1 MLTEQKKIS
10 RRKYLKYAGAAVG
23 VAVVAAAGYG
33 IYQTTQPP
41 PTPPTTSTTTFQT
54 TQPPAKPPI
63 VVDLTLWAYDV
74 PLVRNSADVIQRVYK
89 RDKGVDLQVNIAD
102 IPYDAYKASIVS
114 RMQANTKTDVL
125 YVEDNWMSIWDKA
138 GWIVPIEDYKP
149 EISDYIPDLVPAV
162 REAMTLHGKLY
173 GLPYYC
179 DNIIFMYNKAHYDQT
194 GIDEAPKTWDELTQ
208 HAVKLKQKGISDRP
222 LGFAWKRGEWT
233 FEDVLFSIVYSRG
246 KKPID
251 EQGNL
256 LVDAGSGLRDTFQW
270 IADAALKYKVLDPKS
285 VEMILENVQDTC
297 KAGQYSYSIAP
308 SYIIAAIND
317 AKTSKVAG
325 QMKIAMMPE
334 KGATV
339 GFMRMD
345 SMSMMAVKAGKDQI
359 DGAYALIEM
368 LGGKVDV
375 NGTGTKEYYTAKQW
389 AIKDGL
395 PFGIQPLFKDPEII
409 NAWSKWVDVDA
420 LGQQASKSVFFEAK
434 KYLWWE
440 DWRPAF
446 ETEVQKLIAGQVSV
460 DSALKNVQDE
470 WNKLKAQAG

>member
-1 MLTEQKKIS
+1 LTEQKEIS
-10 RRKYLKYAGAAVG
+10 RRSYLKYAGAAVG
-23 VAVVAAAGYG
+23 AAVVAAAGYG
-33 IYQTTQPP
+33 IYQMTAPP
-41 PTPPTTSTTTFQT
+41 P
-54 TQPPAKPPI
+54 KPSKV

-74 PLVRNSADVIQRVYK
+74 PLVRASADIIEDVYK
-89 RDKGVDLQVNIAD
+89 RDKGIDLQVNITD
-102 IPYDAYKASIVS
+102 VPYDAYKSSVVS

-149 EISDYIPDLVPAV
+149 EIRDYIPELVPAV

-179 DNIIFMYNKAHYDQT
+179 DNIIFMYNKAHYDRA
-194 GIDEAPKTWDELTQ
+194 GIDEPPKTWDELTQ
-208 HAVKLKQKGISDRP
+208 QCVQLKEKGVSDRP

-256 LVDAGSGLRDTFQW
+256 LVGSGSGLRDTFQW
-270 IADAALKYKVLDPKS
+270 IVDAALKYAILDPKS
-285 VEMILENVQDTC
+285 VELICENIQDAT
-297 KAGQYSYSIAP
+297 KAEQYSYSILP
-308 SYIIAAIND
+308 SYFLPAIND
-317 AKTSKVAG
+317 PATSKVAG
-325 QMKIAMMPE
+325 QMKNAMMPE
-334 KGATV
+334 KGNTV

-375 NGTGTKEYYTAKQW
+375 DGDGKKEYYTAKQW
-389 AIKDGL
+389 LIKDGV
-395 PFGIQPLFKDPEII
+395 PFGIQPLFQDPEII
-409 NAWSKWVDVDA
+409 SAWSKFGVDVDA
-420 LGQQASKSVFFEAK
+420 LGQQAAKSTFFEAK

-446 ETEVQKLIAGQVSV
+446 ETEVHRLIAGQVSV
-460 DSALKNVQDE
+460 DDALKNVEAE
-470 WNKLKAQAG
+470 WNKLKAEAS

>member
-1 MLTEQKKIS
+1 LTKQQEIS

-23 VAVVAAAGYG
+23 AAVVAAAGYG

-41 PTPPTTSTTTFQT
+41 PTPVTTTQT
-54 TQPPAKPPI
+54 TQTSITQPAKKVI
-63 VVDLTLWAYDV
+63 VDLTLWAYDV
-74 PLVRNSADVIQRVYK
+74 PLVRNSADMIQNVYK
-89 RDKGVDLQVNIAD
+89 RDKGIDLQVNITD
-102 IPYDAYKASIVS
+102 VPYDAYKASIVS

-138 GWIVPIEDYKP
+138 GWIAPIEDYKP
-149 EISDYIPDLVPAV
+149 EIKDYIPELVPAV

-179 DNIIFMYNKAHYDQT
+179 DNIIFMHNKSHYDQT
-194 GIDEAPKTWDELTQ
+194 GIDEPPKTWDELSQ
-208 HAVKLKQKGISDRP
+208 HCVKLKQKGISDYP

-251 EQGNL
+251 DQGNL
-256 LVDAGSGLRDTFQW
+256 LVESGSGLQDTFQW
-270 IADAALKYKVLDPKS
+270 IADASLKYKVLDPKS
-285 VEMILENVQDTC
+285 VELVCENVQDAC
-297 KAGQYSYSIAP
+297 KAEKYSYSILP
-308 SYIIAAIND
+308 SYFIAAIND
-317 AKTSKVAG
+317 PQTSKVAG

-334 KGATV
+334 RGDTV

-345 SMSMMAVKAGKDQI
+345 SMAMMAVKAGKDQI

-375 NGTGTKEYYTAKQW
+375 NGDGTKEYYTAKQW
-389 AIKDGL
+389 AIKNGL

-409 NAWSKWVDVDA
+409 SAWSKWVDVDA
-420 LGQQASKSVFFEAK
+420 LGQQAAKSVFFEAK
-434 KYLWWE
+434 KFLWWE

-446 ETEVQKLIAGQVSV
+446 ETEVHKLIAGQVSV
-460 DSALKNVQDE
+460 NDALKNVQDE
-470 WNKLKAQAG
+470 WNKLKAEAS

>member
-1 MLTEQKKIS
+1 MTTEKVS
-10 RRKYLKYAGAAVG
+10 RRGYIKYAGAVVA

-33 IYQTTQPP
+33 IYEMTKPP
-41 PTPPTTSTTTFQT
+41 PRPE
-54 TQPPAKPPI
+54 KI
-63 VVDLTLWAYDV
+63 VIDMTMWAYDV
-74 PLVRNSADVIQRVYK
+74 PLVRNSADIIQKVYK
-89 RDKGVDLQVNIAD
+89 RDKGIDLEVKITD
-102 IPYDAYKASIVS
+102 VPYDAYKSSVIS
-114 RMQANTKTDVL
+114 RMQAKTKTDVL

-138 GWIVPIEDYKP
+138 GWIVPIEDHKP
-149 EISDYIPDLVPAV
+149 EIKDYIPELVPAV

-179 DNIIFMYNKAHYDQT
+179 DNIIFMYNRAFYDQA
-194 GIDEAPKTWDELTQ
+194 GIDEPPKTWDELTE
-208 HAVKLKQKGISDRP
+208 HCVKLKDKGILDRS

-256 LVDAGSGLRDTFQW
+256 LVGSGSGLYDTFKW
-270 IADAALKYKVLDPKS
+270 IADATLKYKVLDPKS
-285 VEMILENVQDTC
+285 VELICENVQDTC
-297 KAGQYSYSIAP
+297 KVGKYAYSILP
-308 SYIIAAIND
+308 SYFIAAIND
-317 AKTSKVAG
+317 PETSKVAG

-334 KGATV
+334 KGDTV

-345 SMSMMAVKAGKDQI
+345 SMSMMAVEGGSDQI

-375 NGTGTKEYYTAKQW
+375 DGDGTKEYYTAKQW

-409 NAWSKWVDVDA
+409 DAWSKWVDVGA
-420 LGQQASKSVFFEAK
+420 LGAQAAKSVFFEAK

-446 ETEVQKLIAGQVSV
+446 ETEVHKLIAGQVSV
-460 DSALKNVQDE
+460 DDALKNVEAE
-470 WNKLKAQAG
+470 WNKLRAEAE